1 MPHDYEGT
9 VKYIRLIVNSH
20 FAQYLHTFKF
30 KFT

>member
-9 VKYIRLIVNSH
+9 VKYIGLIVHSH